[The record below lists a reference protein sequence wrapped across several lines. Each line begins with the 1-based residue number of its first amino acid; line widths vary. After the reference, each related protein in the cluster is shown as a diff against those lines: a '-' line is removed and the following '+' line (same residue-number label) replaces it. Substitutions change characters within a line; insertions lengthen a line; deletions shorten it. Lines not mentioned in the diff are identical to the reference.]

1 MIDGV
6 AYTDG
11 RQNSR
16 SRNVLKLYRVLA
28 RAGAAKAN
36 SPQRHGEAGGPEVW
50 AQPRYPGREPVRT
63 APSTAVQ
70 DRVEGWSFLCRAAA
84 EHQPHLPG
92 SMGRMRSGIGRQP
105 QTQAKLVCLKCGLS
119 ANADS
124 ISALNIREASLA
136 CSQPWHAVSASW
148 QEPTEGIHRLGV
160 EPVGIPGL

>member
-16 SRNVLKLYRVLA
+16 SRNVLKLYRVPA

-50 AQPRYPGREPVRT
+50 AQPRDPGRKPVR
-63 APSTAVQ
+63 AGAVELQ
-70 DRVEGWSFLCRAAA
+70 YKTDWRGGLFYAVPAQNTSRTCPVAWGGCGQVSADNRK
-84 EHQPHLPG
+84 
-92 SMGRMRSGIGRQP
+92 
-105 QTQAKLVCLKCGLS
+105 TQAKFVPEMRAVSQCGFHQCGKYPRGVASLS
-119 ANADS
+119 AT
-124 ISALNIREASLA
+124 LA
-136 CSQPWHAVSASW
+136 GSKCVVAGT
-148 QEPTEGIHRLGV
+148 TEGIHRLGV

>member
-50 AQPRYPGREPVRT
+50 AQPRDPGREPVRT

-70 DRVEGWSFLCRAAA
+70 DRLEGWSFLRRAAA
-84 EHQPHLPG
+84 EHQPHLPD
-92 SMGRMRSGIGRQP
+92 SMGGCGQVSADNCK
-105 QTQAKLVCLKCGLS
+105 TQAKLVCLKWGLWSQCGFDQCGKYPLGGTR
-119 ANADS
+119 
-124 ISALNIREASLA
+124 LASLRRTLA
-136 CSQPWHAVSASW
+136 CSK
-148 QEPTEGIHRLGV
+148 
-160 EPVGIPGL
+160 